1 MNNPIEDF
9 RNALQNLWNW
19 STMGGAIGA
28 RLEGTDSIIKIA
40 AEEAGLP
47 YNMLHV
53 TLINDETGA
62 VIDEG
67 NIIDM
72 IADHSRARVFAVGL
86 SMVADSINI
95 RITEEENEDD

>member
-1 MNNPIEDF
+1 MSNPIEDF

-47 YNMLHV
+47 YKMLYV
-53 TLINDETGA
+53 TLINDETGK

-72 IADHSRARVFAVGL
+72 IADHSSARVFAVGL
-86 SMVADSINI
+86 SMVANTINI
-95 RITEEENEDD
+95 RIIEEEEDD

>member
-1 MNNPIEDF
+1 MSDVTETF
-9 RNALQNLWNW
+9 RTVLRNLWEW
-19 STMGGAIGA
+19 STMGGAIGS

-47 YNMLHV
+47 YSMLYV

-86 SMVADSINI
+86 SMVAGSINI
-95 RITEEENEDD
+95 RIVEEEKEDA